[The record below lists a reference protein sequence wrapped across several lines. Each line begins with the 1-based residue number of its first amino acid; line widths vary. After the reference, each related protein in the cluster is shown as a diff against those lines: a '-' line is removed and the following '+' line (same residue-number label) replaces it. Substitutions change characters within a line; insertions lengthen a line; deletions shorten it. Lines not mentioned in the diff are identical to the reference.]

1 MTATQ
6 LTDVERRALDAFDP
20 DGVVTLLQELI
31 RIPSV
36 VDVHPEQAIGDY
48 IAGWLREVGIEVTQE
63 VVLPNRPNT
72 LGTIG
77 NGNGKT
83 LLLNAH
89 VDVVPYGTG
98 WMRDPEG
105 GELVDG
111 KIYGRGAVDDKG
123 PLAALLAATLALH
136 KSGLPVNGKLI
147 VCAVMDEENSS
158 KGSRALMQHLRGDM
172 GIVGEP
178 TSGNICIAHKGSL
191 RPMMRVDGHC
201 AHTSRPEQG
210 INAISKM
217 AGVITRIDAWHKELR
232 KREHPLTGAASAA
245 VSIIQG
251 GDQSNVIPDRVFAL
265 LDRRMVPG
273 ETEEQAVAEINAMFA
288 QWMAEDPELKISIDH
303 LRPTTGSAAQV
314 APDAEVVN
322 RVSDAYRSVWGSEPT
337 LTGMGGACDMVHLV
351 NAGVPTV
358 VFGPG
363 SSSQAHQPD
372 EHIEVDELIRCTQTV
387 LLTAA
392 RYLCA

>member
-1 MTATQ
+1 MQTTI
-6 LTDVERRALDAFDP
+6 LTDIERTALDAFDP
-20 DGVVTLLQELI
+20 QSVITLLQDLI

-36 VDVHPEQAIGDY
+36 VDLHPEQAIGDF
-48 IAGWLREVGIEVTQE
+48 IAETLRSHGIEVTQE
-63 VVLPNRPNT
+63 EVLPDRPNT

-89 VDVVPYGTG
+89 VDVVPYGAG
-98 WMRDPEG
+98 WTQEPEG
-105 GELVDG
+105 GALIDG

-123 PLAALLAATLALH
+123 PLAALLAATIALH
-136 KSGLPVNGKLI
+136 KSGLPINGKLI

-158 KGSRALMQHLRGDM
+158 KGSKALMQHLRGDM

-178 TSGNICIAHKGSL
+178 TAGKICIAHKGSL
-191 RPMMRVDGHC
+191 RPMLRVEGHC

-217 AGVITRIDAWHKELR
+217 AGVITKVDAWHKELR

-251 GDQSNVIPDRVFAL
+251 GEQSNVIPDRCYAL

-273 ETEEQAVAEINAMFA
+273 ETEEQAIAEIEDLFA
-288 QWMAEDPELKISIDH
+288 QWMADDPELTIAIDH

-314 APDAEVVN
+314 EADAEVVQ
-322 RVSDAYRSVWGSEPT
+322 RVSDAYRTVFGGDPA

-363 SSSQAHQPD
+363 SSGQAHQPD
-372 EHIEVDELIRCTQTV
+372 EHIEVDELVRCTQVV

-392 RYLCA
+392 RYLCV